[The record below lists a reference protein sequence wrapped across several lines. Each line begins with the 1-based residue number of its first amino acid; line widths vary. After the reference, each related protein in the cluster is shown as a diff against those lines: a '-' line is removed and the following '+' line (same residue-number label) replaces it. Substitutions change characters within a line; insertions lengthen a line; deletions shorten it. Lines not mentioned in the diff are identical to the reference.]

1 MNEQELARYRQKLS
15 ALRDEIIATGPKKI
29 EPNRQD
35 SATVGVSDEDA
46 QALSEMMQTLASQ
59 QNKKQAEAVGKI
71 DHALRKIDSEPDD
84 FGVCEECGDDIS
96 DKRLAFMPYA
106 TLCIECQT
114 AQDPKRGERRRHAG
128 DYK

>member
-1 MNEQELARYRQKLS
+1 MNEKELARYKAKLE
-15 ALRDEIIATGPKKI
+15 ALREEIVSTGPKKI

-59 QNKKQAEAVGKI
+59 QNKKQAEVVGKI
-71 DHALRKIDSEPDD
+71 DHALRKLETDPDE

>member
-59 QNKKQAEAVGKI
+59 QNKKQTEVVSKI
-71 DHALRKIDSEPDD
+71 DHALRKIDSEPED

>member
-1 MNEQELARYRQKLS
+1 MNAQELERYRQKLA

-59 QNKKQAEAVGKI
+59 QNKKQAEVVGKI
-71 DHALRKIDSEPDD
+71 DHALHKLDSEPED

>member
-1 MNEQELARYRQKLS
+1 MNEKELARYKAKLE
-15 ALRDEIIATGPKKI
+15 ALREEIVSTGPKKI

-59 QNKKQAEAVGKI
+59 QNKKQAEAVSKI
-71 DHALRKIDSEPDD
+71 DHALRKLETDPDE

>member
-1 MNEQELARYRQKLS
+1 VNEKELARYKAKLE
-15 ALRDEIIATGPKKI
+15 ALREEIVATGPKKI

-59 QNKKQAEAVGKI
+59 QNKKQAEAVSKI
-71 DHALRKIDSEPDD
+71 DHALRKLETDPEE

-106 TLCIECQT
+106 TLCIECQA

>member
-1 MNEQELARYRQKLS
+1 MNEKELARYKAKLE
-15 ALRDEIIATGPKKI
+15 ALREEIVATGPKKI

-59 QNKKQAEAVGKI
+59 QNKKQAEAVSKI
-71 DHALRKIDSEPDD
+71 DHALRKLETDPEE

-106 TLCIECQT
+106 TLCIECQA

>member
-1 MNEQELARYRQKLS
+1 MNDTQRDQYRVKLQ
-15 ALRDEIIATGPKKI
+15 ALREELIASGPKKI

-35 SATVGVSDEDA
+35 AATVGVADEDA

-59 QNKKQAEAVGKI
+59 QNKKQAEAVQKI
-71 DHALRKIDSEPDD
+71 DQALRKLETAPED

-96 DKRLAFMPYA
+96 DKRLSFMPYA
-106 TLCIECQT
+106 TLCIECQS

-128 DYK
+128 DFR

>member
-1 MNEQELARYRQKLS
+1 VNDKQRTQYRTKLLAM
-15 ALRDEIIATGPKKI
+15 RDEIVSSGPKKI
-29 EPNRQD
+29 EPNRTD
-35 SATVGVSDEDA
+35 AATVGVSDEDA

-59 QNKKQAEAVGKI
+59 QNKQQAEVVGRI
-71 DHALRKIDSEPDD
+71 DLALRKIDTEPEE

-96 DKRLAFMPYA
+96 EKRLSFMPYA

-128 DYK
+128 DFR

>member
-1 MNEQELARYRQKLS
+1 MNDKQRAEYRDKLQTM
-15 ALRDEIIATGPKKI
+15 RDEIISSGPKKI

-35 SATVGVSDEDA
+35 ASTVGVADEDA

-59 QNKKQAEAVGKI
+59 QNKKQAEAVQKI
-71 DHALRKIDSEPDD
+71 DQALRKIESDPEE

-106 TLCIECQT
+106 TLCIECQA

-128 DYK
+128 DFK

>member
-1 MNEQELARYRQKLS
+1 MNDKQRTQYRTKLLAM
-15 ALRDEIIATGPKKI
+15 RDEIVSSGPKKI
-29 EPNRQD
+29 EPNRTD
-35 SATVGVSDEDA
+35 AATVGVSDEDA

-59 QNKKQAEAVGKI
+59 QNKQQAEVVGRI
-71 DHALRKIDSEPDD
+71 DLALRKIDTEPEE

-96 DKRLAFMPYA
+96 EKRLSFMPYA

-128 DYK
+128 DFR

>member
-1 MNEQELARYRQKLS
+1 MNEKELARYKAKLE
-15 ALRDEIIATGPKKI
+15 ALRDEIVSTGPKKI

-59 QNKKQAEAVGKI
+59 QNKKQAEVVGKI
-71 DHALRKIDSEPDD
+71 DHALRKLETDPDE

>member
-1 MNEQELARYRQKLS
+1 MNDKQRDQYRTKLL
-15 ALRDEIIATGPKKI
+15 ALREEILSSGPKKI

-35 SATVGVSDEDA
+35 AATVGVADEDA

-59 QNKKQAEAVGKI
+59 HNKKQAEDLQRI
-71 DHALRKIDSEPDD
+71 DQALRKIETEPEE
-84 FGVCEECGDDIS
+84 FGVCGECGDDIS
-96 DKRLAFMPYA
+96 EKRLSFMPYA

-128 DYK
+128 DFR